1 MKTGGRDRVRRRLP
15 AAVGVVVVFAVSA
28 CSPSDRPAP
37 GERPESPRPPIHAP
51 APNVPAGT
59 LGTNVEFGQLSVLNV
74 YLLPEPNGDYRT
86 GEDARIRF
94 TLVNRGSVEEAL
106 TAVGSPAA
114 AAVTLHWDRP
124 CDGTA
129 EQVSRLPLPARNGV
143 PVVPGASGIRHG
155 PFCAE
160 MTDLDRDVLA
170 TTLPVTF
177 TFGHAGTVTVATKVH
192 HPTTGDAPGP
202 LECLD
207 PMTDTGT

>member
-1 MKTGGRDRVRRRLP
+1 MKTGGRERVRRGLT
-15 AAVGVVVVFAVSA
+15 AVVCAVVVFAVSA
-28 CSPSDRPAP
+28 CSPSARPAP
-37 GERPESPRPPIHAP
+37 GERPESPRPPTYAP

-74 YLLPEPNGDYRT
+74 YLLPAPNGDFRK
-86 GEDARIRF
+86 GEDARVRF
-94 TLVNRGSVEEAL
+94 TLFNRGSTEEAL

-114 AAVTLHWDRP
+114 AAVTMHWDRA

-143 PVVPGASGIRHG
+143 PVVPGASGVRHG
-155 PFCAE
+155 PFYAE
-160 MTDLDRDVLA
+160 MTDLGRDVLA

-177 TFGHAGTVTVATKVH
+177 TFAHAGTVTVAAKVH
-192 HPTTGDAPGP
+192 HPTAGDAPGP